1 MPELTRDAEKL
12 LLRMYDSY
20 CRKVKS
26 GSSKKSA
33 NYFGSALDI
42 HDAFAPDSDFDD
54 VSDLVDELKRC
65 GYIDSD
71 RGDNMALKV
80 SISSAAIA
88 YLQNLPK
95 KKLLAIANFVSN
107 FIP

>member
-1 MPELTRDAEKL
+1 MSELSRDAEKL

-54 VSDLVDELKRC
+54 VSDLVDELKHSE
-65 GYIDSD
+65 YINCDY
-71 RGDNMALKV
+71 GENMALKV
-80 SISSAAIA
+80 SISSDGLVH
-88 YLQNLPK
+88 LQNLPK
-95 KKLLAIANFVSN
+95 EKFLAIADFVSK